1 MSKTI
6 DALTKEYISQN
17 EIFADIVNYIVY
29 NGTKQIKPENLTAI
43 NPVETVNIKTNSGK
57 FVSGEKIRDL
67 LKKLIIKQDDSITYV
82 LVGIENQTDVHYA
95 MSVKNLLYDALNYS
109 SQVSDIASAR
119 RKAGKE
125 ALTSAEKRH
134 YYGTKAE
141 FLSGF
146 GKDDKL
152 IPVITITV
160 YWGDS
165 KWDAPR
171 KLSDMFDIKDERL
184 HSFVNDYKLNMIIPS
199 EIHDVN
205 KFASDF
211 QLVIQALAARNS
223 KKDFY
228 NLLSNNEQFYSVDVK
243 TADLISELTTL
254 KLPKA
259 EGGRINMC
267 KAVEELKQDFFDEGK
282 EVGIEQGMKQ
292 GIEQGIEQG
301 MKNGKRQIIITMINN
316 GVSDDFI
323 IKNCNVTLNDLEQYK
338 KEAQ

>member
-1 MSKTI
+1 MAKTI
-6 DALTKEYISQN
+6 DALTKEYVSQN

-29 NGTKQIKPENLTAI
+29 NGTQKVKPENLTAI

-57 FVSGEKIRDL
+57 FVSAEKIRDL
-67 LKKLIIKQDDSITYV
+67 LKKLIIKQDDSTTYV

-119 RKAGKE
+119 RKAGK
-125 ALTSAEKRH
+125 AATTSAEKKQ
-134 YYGTKAE
+134 YYGTTAE

-165 KWDAPR
+165 TWDAPR

-205 KFASDF
+205 KFVSDF

-259 EGGRINMC
+259 E
-267 KAVEELKQDFFDEGK
+267 D
-282 EVGIEQGMKQ
+282 
-292 GIEQGIEQG
+292 
-301 MKNGKRQIIITMINN
+301 
-316 GVSDDFI
+316 
-323 IKNCNVTLNDLEQYK
+323 
-338 KEAQ
+338 